1 MSDTQITPADY
12 ADIQGIVLNGYGQ
25 LKCTRF
31 LFLQIGDPAGA
42 RRWLRDLCPQ
52 IMTAMR
58 RARGAAKP
66 DTALN
71 IAFTHTGMAQMGLPT
86 DALAQMPRE
95 LQEGM
100 AHGERSRVLGDTD
113 DSAPEQW
120 DLGGPGTPEIHVLL
134 MLYGLNDDVIL
145 AHYPE
150 LAAQWTAAGLTEVY
164 KQDTGRISDKEPFGY
179 KDGVSQP
186 FPAGSPGRPIPGEIP
201 INVGEFLLGYR
212 NGYDSLPPSPLVTS
226 SVAGADSLPPG
237 DGGQRDFGRNG
248 SYLIFRKLAQDVH
261 GFHHF
266 LAEQTRQADGGLD
279 PAGAVRLGAKI
290 VGRWPGGA
298 PLVLSPD
305 KDDPALHAVEK
316 SNDFLYMPTDPNG
329 LACPIGS
336 HVRRCNPRDSL
347 LPTPKRS
354 LVIANRHRIIRRGR
368 HYEDQGRTDTWD
380 PKGVEHGL
388 CFVALNADIQRQFEF
403 IQQTWINS
411 PKFGGLYDNKDPLVG
426 DNDGTGHMTIPG
438 LPVRQRVNGL
448 PRFVR
453 VRGGG
458 YFFLPGLS
466 ALRFLAGSD

>member
-31 LFLQIGDPAGA
+31 LFLHIDNPEAA
-42 RRWLRDLCPQ
+42 RHWLRDLCPQ

-58 RARGAAKP
+58 RPKNTAKP
-66 DTALN
+66 NMAQN
-71 IAFTHTGMAQMGLPT
+71 IAFTHTGLAQLGLPP

-100 AHGERSRVLGDTD
+100 AHGERTRVLGDTG
-113 DSAPEQW
+113 DSAPKHW
-120 DLGGPGTPEIHVLL
+120 DMGGPGTPEIHILL

-145 AHYPE
+145 ARYPE
-150 LAAQWTAAGLTEVY
+150 LAAQWSAAGLREIY
-164 KQDTGRISDKEPFGY
+164 KQDTGRISEKEPFGFR
-179 KDGVSQP
+179 DGISQP
-186 FPAGSPGRPIPGEIP
+186 FAAGSPGKPIPGEIP
-201 INVGEFLLGYR
+201 INAGEFLLGYR
-212 NGYDSLPPSPLVTS
+212 NGYASLPPSPLVPS
-226 SVAGADSLPPG
+226 SAPDASGLPAG

-261 GFHHF
+261 GFRRF
-266 LAEQTRQADGGLD
+266 LDEQTRQADGSHD
-279 PAGAVRLGAKI
+279 PAGAERLGAKI

-298 PLVLSPD
+298 PLVLAPD
-305 KDDPALHAVEK
+305 ADDPALHPTDK
-316 SNDFLYMPTDPNG
+316 SNDFLYMPTDPHG
-329 LACPIGS
+329 LACPIGA

-354 LVIANRHRIIRRGR
+354 LVLANRHRLVRRGR
-368 HYEDQGRTDTWD
+368 HYEDHRPDTWD

-438 LPVRQRVNGL
+438 LPVRQCVKGL

-466 ALRFLAGSD
+466 ALRFLAGQA